1 MPIGY
6 LRRNAREVEG
16 LEGLSSH
23 SADDEDYRHNFQAD
37 RVCPPSQ
44 NMRET
49 KEAATNTGR

>member
-44 NMRET
+44 DMSET